1 MVEFNNM
8 ISIADVL
15 DPTLPGEVSEL
26 TNLQLHQAAMAL
38 REFLILHVD
47 LSHLRALLD
56 GANLPC
62 DDDVPAAGG
71 LAPYSTRSC
80 GSCPTCL
87 LREYRDLLN
96 HEDREDP

>member
-1 MVEFNNM
+1 MVEHNHTY
-8 ISIADVL
+8 SIADVL
-15 DPTLPGEVSEL
+15 DPTLPGDVNEL
-26 TNLQLHQAAMAL
+26 TNVQLHQAVLAL

-62 DDDVPAAGG
+62 DDDVPAA
-71 LAPYSTRSC
+71 APYSTRPC
-80 GSCPTCL
+80 GSCPTCR

-96 HEDREDP
+96 HEDREDPE